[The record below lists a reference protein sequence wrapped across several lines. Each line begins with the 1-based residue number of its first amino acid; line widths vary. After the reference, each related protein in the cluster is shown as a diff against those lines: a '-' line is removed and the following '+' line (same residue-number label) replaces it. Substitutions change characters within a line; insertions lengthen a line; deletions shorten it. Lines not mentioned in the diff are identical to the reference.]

1 MGIATAFLVGGA
13 MAQSQA
19 GLGQYFD
26 VITLASF
33 VVAIGALLQF
43 KERPP
48 TPPSGSAALKAEA
61 AKAPQ
66 EKNVVTLFRQ
76 YIDEAGSLLQTPGFV
91 PPLVAFVTSIGVS
104 NVVSAF
110 FDETLIQEGITDVA
124 EIDLSGAGFQAA
136 IVLGGILI
144 GGYVDRTKRFKG
156 VTQACLAAT
165 LFLLLVPLSPASG
178 VPPAI
183 VLPSLLALGA
193 LVGPVQP
200 INAELAV
207 EVSYPADENTIEAMQ
222 QLCGNLFSA
231 LLVPVAERAATL
243 NFALPAIGGTTVAL
257 QGDSLL
263 LGAIT
268 FAALLYFSTFDA
280 PLKRAALDC
289 ATEDDVSGCEVVT
302 GDLPCADDEIT
313 LGLVNEVT
321 PEAEAKAS

>member
-1 MGIATAFLVGGA
+1 M
-13 MAQSQA
+13 
-19 GLGQYFD
+19 
-26 VITLASF
+26 
-33 VVAIGALLQF
+33 
-43 KERPP
+43 
-48 TPPSGSAALKAEA
+48 
-61 AKAPQ
+61 
-66 EKNVVTLFRQ
+66 
-76 YIDEAGSLLQTPGFV
+76 
-91 PPLVAFVTSIGVS
+91 
-104 NVVSAF
+104 
-110 FDETLIQEGITDVA
+110 A

-231 LLVPVAERAATL
+231 LLVPVAERAATSTSRSRRSEGPPSRCKATRCCSARSPSPRCSTCPPSTRRS
-243 NFALPAIGGTTVAL
+243 NAPPSTAPPRTTSAAARSSPATSRAPTTRSPSA
-257 QGDSLL
+257 S
-263 LGAIT
+263 
-268 FAALLYFSTFDA
+268 ST
-280 PLKRAALDC
+280 R
-289 ATEDDVSGCEVVT
+289 
-302 GDLPCADDEIT
+302 
-313 LGLVNEVT
+313 
-321 PEAEAKAS
+321 

>member
-1 MGIATAFLVGGA
+1 M
-13 MAQSQA
+13 
-19 GLGQYFD
+19 
-26 VITLASF
+26 
-33 VVAIGALLQF
+33 
-43 KERPP
+43 
-48 TPPSGSAALKAEA
+48 
-61 AKAPQ
+61 
-66 EKNVVTLFRQ
+66 
-76 YIDEAGSLLQTPGFV
+76 
-91 PPLVAFVTSIGVS
+91 
-104 NVVSAF
+104 
-110 FDETLIQEGITDVA
+110 
-124 EIDLSGAGFQAA
+124 
-136 IVLGGILI
+136 
-144 GGYVDRTKRFKG
+144 
-156 VTQACLAAT
+156 TQACLAAT

-321 PEAEAKAS
+321 PEAEVKAS